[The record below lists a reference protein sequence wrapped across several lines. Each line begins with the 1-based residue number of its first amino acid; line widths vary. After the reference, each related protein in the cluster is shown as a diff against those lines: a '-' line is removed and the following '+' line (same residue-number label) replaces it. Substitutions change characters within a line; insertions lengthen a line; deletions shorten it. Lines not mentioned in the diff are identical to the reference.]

1 VAKVWKLLGLISP
14 ILAIGAMDLMLF
26 ALSSSYQSASCRS
39 GYGHQPSNSECN
51 YVSGTI
57 SAFRVALEE
66 SDYTLFYWSGF
77 VVVVCLIAAVGAL
90 AGRAAPIWACAIVLW
105 VLAGLGMLSMIG
117 LFIFPLALVLFV
129 SAMLL
134 TAARYESRRA

>member
-1 VAKVWKLLGLISP
+1 VAKVGKLLGLISP
-14 ILAIGAMDLMLF
+14 MLAIGAMALMLF
-26 ALSSSYQSASCRS
+26 APSHSYQSASCRS
-39 GYGHQPSNSECN
+39 GYDHQPSNSECN
-51 YVSGTI
+51 YESGT
-57 SAFRVALEE
+57 
-66 SDYTLFYWSGF
+66 
-77 VVVVCLIAAVGAL
+77 
-90 AGRAAPIWACAIVLW
+90 IVLW

>member
-1 VAKVWKLLGLISP
+1 MAKVGKLLGLISP
-14 ILAIGAMDLMLF
+14 ILAIGAMALMLF

-39 GYGHQPSNSECN
+39 GYGHQDSECN
-51 YVSGTI
+51 YESGTI

-77 VVVVCLIAAVGAL
+77 VVVICLIAAVGAL
-90 AGRAAPIWACAIVLW
+90 AGRAAPVWACAIVLW

-117 LFIFPLALVLFV
+117 VFIFPLAFVLFA

>member
-1 VAKVWKLLGLISP
+1 VATVGKLLGLISP
-14 ILAIGAMDLMLF
+14 ILAVGAMALMLF
-26 ALSSSYQSASCRS
+26 APSYSYQSASCRS
-39 GYGHQPSNSECN
+39 GYGHQNSECN
-51 YVSGTI
+51 YESGAI

-90 AGRAAPIWACAIVLW
+90 AGRAAPVWACAIVLW
-105 VLAGLGMLSMIG
+105 VLAGLGMLSIIG
-117 LFIFPLALVLFV
+117 LFIFPLALVLLV
-129 SAMLL
+129 CAILL

>member
-1 VAKVWKLLGLISP
+1 MAKAGTFLGLISP
-14 ILAIGAMDLMLF
+14 VLAVGTMALMLF
-26 ALSSSYQSASCRS
+26 ALNYSYQSASCRS
-39 GYGHQPSNSECN
+39 GYGHQPSTSECN
-51 YVSGTI
+51 YESGTI
-57 SAFRVALEE
+57 SAFRVALEQ

-90 AGRAAPIWACAIVLW
+90 AEWPAPIWACAIVLW

-129 SAMLL
+129 SAVLL